1 MNTTQEFQRTIKAHL
16 DNLAGFDDNFAQ
28 KYAKENKSIEE
39 CCNYIAN
46 EIFKTAKSGNI
57 KGVTDDEVFGLAVHY
72 YEEDDLNNIKPPQ
85 YLAVVNHSVELTEGD
100 RAKAKADAIEA
111 LKQEEIRKLKEKE
124 KKEKERVEKKR
135 QEALKKEEEMPSLF

>member
-28 KYAKENKSIEE
+28 KYAKEGKSIEE
-39 CCNYIAN
+39 CCNFILSSVQ
-46 EIFKTAKSGNI
+46 KSGCN
-57 KGVTDDEVFGLAVHY
+57 GFTDDEIFGMAVHY
-72 YEEDDLNNIKPPQ
+72 YEEDDLGGIK
-85 YLAVVNHSVELTEGD
+85 AVKGTVVVNHKVELTEED
-100 RAKAKADAIEA
+100 KAKAKADAIEA
-111 LKQEEIRKLKEKE
+111 FRQEEIRKLKEKE

>member
-28 KYAKENKSIEE
+28 KYAKEGKSIEE
-39 CCNYIAN
+39 CCNYILSTVKNSGCNGFADD
-46 EIFKTAKSGNI
+46 EIFGM
-57 KGVTDDEVFGLAVHY
+57 AVHY
-72 YEEDDLNNIKPPQ
+72 YEDDDLGDIK
-85 YLAVVNHSVELTEGD
+85 AIKGTVVVNHKVELTEED
-100 RAKAKADAIEA
+100 KEKARADAIEA
-111 LKQEEIRKLKEKE
+111 FKQEEVRKLKEKE